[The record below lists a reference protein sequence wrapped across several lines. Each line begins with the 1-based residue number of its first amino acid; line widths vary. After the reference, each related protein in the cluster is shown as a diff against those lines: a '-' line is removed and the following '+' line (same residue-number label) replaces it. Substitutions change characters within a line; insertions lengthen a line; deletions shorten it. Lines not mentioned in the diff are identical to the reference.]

1 MKNLFKYSFVV
12 LTLIIFNACV
22 AEQMIV
28 PDPNFELSFQRNG
41 KTDALVGVP
50 FYAVLTGQAEFLT
63 LYDGT
68 AGHVWGEAGAK
79 GVDFNNADSLLV
91 QYSTAGKYNL
101 TIVASSSAN
110 QASNFE
116 RQTKTIE
123 INVLDERNNITNFS
137 VIVQGVTLAGTIT
150 ANNEI
155 QFSLPDIIT
164 NFNFIPTFSLAS
176 SLAKVYVN
184 NVEQTSAVSS
194 IDFSL
199 PVVYT
204 VKPSHGAEKQ
214 YTVKFSTFASSSE
227 KKLTKFILGT
237 TGGNSEVGVIDEAN
251 KTITVAAN
259 YGTSLNAVTLVLES
273 SYLSKVTINDVAYA
287 DRTKYNLL
295 STGTRPVKTIKVIA
309 QNNSESIYNLAVT
322 ALDPV
327 TEFSFLG
334 LTPAPIGIIDNVAK
348 TITINVLKGT
358 DISKLVA
365 KWKGTVGAVK
375 IGTTSQTN
383 GLTVNDFSS
392 PMTYT
397 FYKGTTVGASYVI
410 TVVEK

>member
-1 MKNLFKYSFVV
+1 MKNILKYTFIVLA
-12 LTLIIFNACV
+12 LTLFNACNT
-22 AEQMIV
+22 EQMIV

-41 KTDALVGVP
+41 KTDALVGES

-101 TIVASSSAN
+101 TIVASSSSN
-110 QASNFE
+110 QSNNFE
-116 RQTKTIE
+116 RQTKTVE
-123 INVLDERNNITNFS
+123 INVFDERNAISYFS
-137 VIVQGVTLAGTIT
+137 IVVQGITLAGTIT

-164 NFNFIPTFSLAS
+164 NFNFVPTFNLAS

-184 NVEQTSAVSS
+184 NVEQTSALSS

-204 VKPSHGAEKQ
+204 VKPSHGVEKQ

-251 KTITVAAN
+251 KTITVAVN
-259 YGTSLNAVTLVLES
+259 YGTSLNSVTLILES
-273 SYLSKVTINDVAYA
+273 SYLSKITINDVAYA

-295 STGTRPVKTIKVIA
+295 STGTKPVKTIKVIA
-309 QNNSESIYNLAVT
+309 QNNSEAIYNLAVT

-327 TEFSFLG
+327 TVFTFND
-334 LTPAPIGIIDNVAK
+334 LTPAPIGIIDNTAK
-348 TITINVLKGT
+348 TITVNVLKGT
-358 DISKLVA
+358 DITKLIA
-365 KWKGTVGAVK
+365 NWKGSVGTVK
-375 IGTTSQTN
+375 IGTTTQTN
-383 GLTVNDFSS
+383 GTTVNDFSS
-392 PMTYT
+392 PKTYT
-397 FYKGTTVGASYVI
+397 FYKGTTAGASYVV